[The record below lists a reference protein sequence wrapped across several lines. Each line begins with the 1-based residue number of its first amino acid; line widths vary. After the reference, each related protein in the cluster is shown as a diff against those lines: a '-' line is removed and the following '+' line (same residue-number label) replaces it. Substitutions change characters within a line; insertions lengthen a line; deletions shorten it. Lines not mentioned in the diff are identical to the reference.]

1 MVNITCL
8 PLAVQFI
15 AILLF
20 LALTLTQRQQH
31 FGLILDQQATASDD
45 NFSLYGMMAKVE
57 LRTNFDT
64 GYICQIGM

>member
-20 LALTLTQRQQH
+20 LALTLTQTQHH

-45 NFSLYGMMAKVE
+45 NFSLYGMMANVE
-57 LRTNFDT
+57 PRTNFDT
-64 GYICQIGM
+64 AYICQIGT